1 MSLTKKT
8 IKNLGAVSILQLVAK
23 ILNSIT
29 LIVLARLLLPSDFG
43 VIAMAS
49 IVITFVDRIK
59 DFGISNAVIQ
69 SQEKFEES
77 LQTGFIMR
85 SATGIFLYCLIFITA
100 PFVANFFND
109 QTITSALR
117 ILAII
122 LILDDFRFIPETKL
136 TKTLKFKIIVI
147 SNILGY
153 ISYSFVA
160 ISMAYAGYS
169 YWSIIYGRVAQSLIP
184 LIYFTI
190 KSPWNFHLQ
199 FDKKIAREF
208 LNYGKYIFGT
218 GLLILFSDNLNYVV
232 LGKILGPAVLGYY
245 FIAYSWATLASREI
259 TNIFDRVL
267 FPTYSAI
274 KSDIT
279 RVGNAYLK
287 TIKYISIISIPINFG
302 IFALAPEFVNIV
314 LGEKWGP
321 SILPLQ
327 ILCILGLLQSF
338 NSTTSSIYYSIG
350 VPKIATILTGLQ
362 LFLMIIFVLP
372 AAMLFGMTGAAA
384 LASIIMIILT
394 PINFTFVGRFLK
406 MQPRKFIEIL
416 IPQFFSAVLMTIFI
430 FAIKEYVNKFN
441 ILSYYP
447 PLYLLVLV
455 FSGIITYS
463 FFLFIFTKGKIIE
476 DLRMLSSNLMSR

>member
-8 IKNLGAVSILQLVAK
+8 IKNVGVVSILQIVAK
-23 ILNSIT
+23 ILNSVT
-29 LIVLARLLLPSDFG
+29 LIVLARILLPSDFG
-43 VIAMAS
+43 IIAMAS
-49 IVITFVDRIK
+49 IVITLVDRLK

-85 SATGIFLYCLIFITA
+85 SVTGIFVYCIIFIMA

-109 QTITSALR
+109 QAINSVLR

-136 TKTLKFKIIVI
+136 TKTLNFKIVVI

-153 ISYSFVA
+153 VSYSVVA
-160 ISMAYAGYS
+160 ISMAYNGYS

-190 KSPWNFHLQ
+190 KSPWKFNLR

-218 GLLILFSDNLNYVV
+218 GLLVLLSDNLNYIV
-232 LGKILGPAVLGYY
+232 LGKILGPTFLGYY

-267 FPTYSAI
+267 FPTYSSI

-287 TIKYISIISIPINFG
+287 TMKYVSIISIPINFG

-314 LGEKWGP
+314 LGEKWAP

-350 VPKIATILTGLQ
+350 LPKIATILTGVQ
-362 LFLMIIFVLP
+362 LILMIIFVLP
-372 AAMLFGMTGAAA
+372 AAKLFGIGGAAA

-394 PINFTFVGRFLK
+394 PLNFTFVGRFLK
-406 MQPRKFIEIL
+406 MQKRKFIKIL

-430 FAIKEYVNKFN
+430 IVIKQYANKFY
-441 ILSYYP
+441 IMSDYP
-447 PLYLLVLV
+447 PIYLLFLV
-455 FSGIITYS
+455 FSGIIIYL

-476 DLRMLSSNLMSR
+476 DLRMLSTNLISR